1 MRTLYFLVIFASV
14 CFLGGCDPGW
24 RVMEGGGNVARLREQ
39 AVEIIRESL
48 DDENGLIRS
57 NAIEVVAE
65 TGQKELM
72 DKVKQLLGDDFVG
85 IRFTAAV
92 AVGDVKYVS
101 AKRSVQRLLRDK
113 NENAKIAAAY
123 ALVRFG
129 NAEYARFIRQA
140 IKRKA
145 VSKEDQTI
153 RANAALLLGK
163 LGDQDD
169 LELLYEAMH
178 DDYSS
183 DKVRIQAVE
192 SIATLGDEKIY
203 RMKLWA
209 LLISKYADDKIMGI
223 RAMAALGLTGKD
235 IYYDVKNAI
244 ATMLDDDIV
253 EVRLVAAEQLGRL
266 GERIGEG
273 VVLEYFTK
281 VSARLDRNSI
291 DRGNVLAAM
300 AIGRIGGDNLTRFL
314 PELLKSP
321 SKTVRLSA
329 ARAVLLL
336 TRQPR
341 NPSKRIGNLCD
352 SLLNMS

>member
-1 MRTLYFLVIFASV
+1 MRTLYFLFIFSSV
-14 CFLGGCDPGW
+14 YFLGGCDPGGL
-24 RVMEGGGNVARLREQ
+24 VMEGGGNVVRLRER
-39 AVEIIRESL
+39 AVEIVRESL
-48 DDENGLIRS
+48 DDEDGLIRS
-57 NAIEVVAE
+57 NAIEVVVE

-113 NENAKIAAAY
+113 NENARIAAAY
-123 ALVRFG
+123 ALVRLG
-129 NAEYARFIRQA
+129 NAEYVRFIRHA
-140 IKRKA
+140 IKRK
-145 VSKEDQTI
+145 VVNKEDQTI

-163 LGDQDD
+163 LGNQDD
-169 LELLYEAMH
+169 VKLLYETMH

-192 SIATLGDEKIY
+192 SIAMLGDEKIY
-203 RMKLWA
+203 RTKLWA

-244 ATMLDDDIV
+244 ATMLDDDV
-253 EVRLVAAEQLGRL
+253 AEVRLVAAEQLGRL
-266 GERIGEG
+266 GERTGERE
-273 VVLEYFTK
+273 VLEYFTK
-281 VSARLDRNSI
+281 VSATLDKDSI

-300 AIGRIGGDNLTRFL
+300 AIGRIGGNNLTRFL
-314 PELLKSP
+314 PKLLKSP

-336 TRQPR
+336 ARQPR
-341 NPSKRIGNLCD
+341 NRSKRTSKLCGI
-352 SLLNMS
+352 LVNMA